1 MTVYE
6 CQLPVVLKSNMQYLL
21 KIQTQINELASLGQ
35 ISEFLSD
42 LGQDFNYLSCT
53 LLLRNNLLAS
63 KTLGK
68 QSKPLQNC
76 LSGNFDGVW
85 AQLPSANV
93 PQWVIL
99 AGVAYLA
106 CAFNQGA
113 AVILI
118 EPKQLLTAE
127 QKQAT
132 ALFWQLLASPL
143 SECVQRVLVGDESPF
158 TQAEI
163 DCIQWTADCKTPQ
176 EISVLLTMSEQE
188 VHDHIQHCLQ
198 KTGVSHI
205 SQLIGFCRQWGLLAY

>member
-1 MTVYE
+1 
-6 CQLPVVLKSNMQYLL
+6 MQYLL
-21 KIQTQINELASLGQ
+21 KIQSQINELASLGQ

-42 LGQDFNYLSCT
+42 LGQDFNYLSCS

-63 KTLGK
+63 KALGR
-68 QSKPLQNC
+68 QSKSLQNC
-76 LSGNFDGVW
+76 LYGNFDGVW
-85 AQLPSANV
+85 AQLPKANI

-99 AGVAYLA
+99 SGVAYLA

-163 DCIQWTADCKTPQ
+163 ACIQWTADCKTPQ
-176 EISVLLTMSEQE
+176 EISLLLTISEQD
-188 VHDHIQHCLQ
+188 VNDHIQHSLQ

-205 SQLIGFCRQWGLLAY
+205 SQLIGFCRQWGLLTY

>member
-1 MTVYE
+1 
-6 CQLPVVLKSNMQYLL
+6 MQYLL
-21 KIQTQINELASLGQ
+21 KIQSEINELTSLGQ

-63 KTLGK
+63 KALGK

-85 AQLPSANV
+85 RQLPSSNIPA
-93 PQWVIL
+93 WVNL
-99 AGVAYLA
+99 SGVAYLA

-118 EPKQLLTAE
+118 EPKQLLNAE

-143 SECVQRVLVGDESPF
+143 SECVQRVLVGSESPF
-158 TQAEI
+158 TFEEI
-163 DCIQWTADCKTPQ
+163 ACIQGTADCKTPR
-176 EISVLLTMSEQE
+176 EIAQLLAISEQD
-188 VHDHIQHCLQ
+188 VSGHLQHCLQ
-198 KTGVSHI
+198 KTGVSSA
-205 SQLIGFCRQWGLLAY
+205 SQLVGFCRQWGLLAS